1 MDCKKWM
8 IKYLLLFFILV
19 VALLPSF
26 SQKLKV
32 DSISDL
38 LKNEMPDSNR
48 VTLMWKLADL
58 VGNYNP
64 ENALFISQE
73 ALFIANRIQ
82 FAEGQARSMG
92 VLANS
97 FIKLSNYPRALEYL
111 FKKLQVEEKRK
122 NQRNIASAIMNIGIV
137 YRYQEDYRKSLEYF
151 YKSDS
156 IIKRY
161 QIKDLKYYSAQNFG
175 DVYDLL
181 NISDSAYIHF
191 SNALEIAKS
200 LQDDDLIGA
209 ALTGLG
215 HNYQKRRI
223 YLPSLDNY
231 RMAIKYL
238 TAADDDE
245 LLCEAT
251 LGLAK
256 LFNKL
261 HMPDSAIY
269 YAGKSQS
276 IARAD
281 GFNIRELDASKFL
294 AAVYQQLHKIDSA
307 FTYVNLVQQIND
319 TINSKGRIREAQIF
333 TSNEQL
339 RQLEM
344 EENKKLMKKE
354 RVQQLQMLFIAIFI
368 PGFFMFS
375 FLLSRINIPIR
386 IIRVL
391 GVISLL
397 FLFEYLTLLLHPYV
411 KEITH
416 HTPVYEILIF
426 VSLAAILIPAH
437 HRIEHWFINK
447 LVSKRI
453 KNPGEVIKKK
463 IQRIKLKR

>member
-1 MDCKKWM
+1 MNCKNWM

-19 VALLPSF
+19 VATIPSF
-26 SQKLKV
+26 SQKSKV
-32 DSISDL
+32 DSIGEL
-38 LKNEMPDSNR
+38 LAKEMPDSNR

-64 ENALFISQE
+64 EKALFISQE

-82 FAEGQARSMG
+82 YAEGQARSMG
-92 VLANS
+92 VLANA

-111 FKKLQVEEKRK
+111 LKKLQIEEKRN
-122 NQRNIASAIMNIGIV
+122 NQRNMASAIMSIGIV
-137 YRYQEDYRKSLEYF
+137 YRYQEEYRKSLENF

-156 IIKRY
+156 IIRANN
-161 QIKDLKYYSAQNFG
+161 IEDLKYYSAQNFG

-191 SNALEIAKS
+191 SRALEIAKK
-200 LQDDDLIGA
+200 LNDDDLMGA
-209 ALTGLG
+209 SLTGLG
-215 HNYQKRRI
+215 HNYQKRSI
-223 YLPSLDNY
+223 YLPSLENY

-245 LLCEAT
+245 LLCEAA
-251 LGLAK
+251 LGIAK

-261 HMPDSAIY
+261 RMPDSAIY
-269 YAGKSQS
+269 YAGMSQK

-294 AAVYQQLHKIDSA
+294 VAIYKQQNNIDSA
-307 FTYVNLVQQIND
+307 FNYINLVQSIND

-339 RQLEM
+339 RQLEI
-344 EENKKLMKKE
+344 EENKKIIKQE

-368 PGFFMFS
+368 PGFFMIS
-375 FLLSRINIPIR
+375 FLLSRINIHIK

-391 GVISLL
+391 GIISLL

-447 LVSKRI
+447 LVSRRL
-453 KNPGEVIKKK
+453 KKSGSYLK
-463 IQRIKLKR
+463 AKMMRIKLKR